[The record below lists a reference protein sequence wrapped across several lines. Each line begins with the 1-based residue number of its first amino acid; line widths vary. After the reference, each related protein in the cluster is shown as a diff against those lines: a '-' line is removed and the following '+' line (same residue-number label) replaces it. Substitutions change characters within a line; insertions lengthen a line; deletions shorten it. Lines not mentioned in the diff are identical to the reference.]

1 METLSQNTWLALFAI
16 GLGTYFAFSHF
27 LGTKLDPREP
37 PLARTAIPYIGHVIG
52 MMRSKFNYYVELRY
66 STQ

>member
-1 METLSQNTWLALFAI
+1 MDSLSQNTWLALLAI
-16 GLGTYFAFSHF
+16 GIGYFAFSRF